1 VVPID
6 GVSQNV
12 PPQDKAPGRG
22 SGMALLAGYQT
33 DAAFA
38 GKLYPKTVGPSPSTK
53 PAMTRHIFRT
63 IGAKRTIRRY
73 ASEPLYL

>member
-1 VVPID
+1 VVPTD

-53 PAMTRHIFRT
+53 PSHDAPYISDDW
-63 IGAKRTIRRY
+63 GEANDPEIRV
-73 ASEPLYL
+73 